1 MLNTLQHNYSFIF
14 ILSLSISRKYVYLT
28 APISKYLN
36 TSPYSSLT
44 KFLILE
50 SNLYNFSSSYN
61 LIFSL
66 SLTTIF
72 LILHISYILQILH
85 PTKHLCLYH
94 LHTSQEMS
102 NTHTKSP
109 SHGRHELLLL
119 KPFSLKAPNLIS
131 KSFSYNAQLFL
142 TNALLLEGTTTSY
155 IKPFSSKTH
164 ILHTKV
170 LLMEENSIHNF
181 TTIKRALSKG
191 KLI

>member
-1 MLNTLQHNYSFIF
+1 MLNTLQHHYSL
-14 ILSLSISRKYVYLT
+14 ILILLSSISRKYVYLT

-109 SHGRHELLLL
+109 YHGRHELLLL
-119 KPFSLKAPNLIS
+119 KPFSLKAPR
-131 KSFSYNAQLFL
+131 SYINVLLLQGTSTSYKNPSLRRYNYFL
-142 TNALLLEGTTTSY
+142 RKALLLEGTYTLYKSPSHGRQLY
-155 IKPFSSKTH
+155 S
-164 ILHTKV
+164 
-170 LLMEENSIHNF
+170 
-181 TTIKRALSKG
+181 
-191 KLI
+191 